1 MKEARCEKCNSLAK
15 PRLEHEVAQSSP
27 LAAQS
32 LKSLGIPAYD
42 IVRVTDGEREECFL
56 LGGDRK

>member
-1 MKEARCEKCNSLAK
+1 MKDALCEKCGSLTK
-15 PRLEHEVAQSSP
+15 PRLEHEVAQASP
-27 LAAQS
+27 LAAQT

-56 LGGDRK
+56 LGGGRQ